1 MIEKKKEIQITD
13 HVLFE
18 NVSLITGGDKGKA

>member
-1 MIEKKKEIQITD
+1 MIEKKEIQITD

-18 NVSLITGGDKGKA
+18 NASLVTGGDKGKA